1 MSDKQ
6 KKRYYWLKL
15 KEDFFEE
22 DTIEWL
28 EEQPNGKEYCLFY
41 LKLCLKS
48 LKTEGLLVR
57 NVGNLMIPYDPESL
71 ARLTSSNA
79 DTVKVA
85 MDLFNKIG
93 LIKILDSGEIYLNQL
108 SELVGSETEYAR
120 QKRVQRAR
128 EDNVQKLSG
137 KGRPELE
144 KELDIE
150 KELEED
156 KDIEKQ
162 DAPELKQYSIQIYSY
177 IEKNG
182 FGSPYGNTMGDNI
195 NFWLKDLEEA
205 GLTIEQAD
213 AWMIHGVNTAI
224 ENNNRRWNYLEGILK
239 NRFNKRLFSKSA
251 IEGEEEMRKSQQVKS
266 ISRSY
271 QKNVRR
277 EKLPEWAN
285 KSQEEKE
292 LDPQQKAEI
301 DARFKAY
308 LAQKAQEEKEDD
320 C

>member
-1 MSDKQ
+1 LSDKQ